1 MSSTVVRAAPGAVRP
16 EAPVPL
22 ARVRVQTS
30 IRSPWRDS
38 LRRFAANGSAVAGLV
53 VVATFII
60 LALVAPLLAPYGPDQ
75 QSLTDR
81 LKPPSV
87 AHWFGTDDLG
97 RDVLSRV
104 VFGAQISLRVGVLA
118 VAIALVVG
126 GTLGLVA
133 GYAGGPLDGVFMRT
147 MDIVLAFPSTLMAI
161 GIVAMHGPGLEM
173 ALVAIG
179 VVNIPTY
186 ARLARSMAISLRER
200 DYVLAARCLGADG
213 RRQITRHI
221 LPNAMSPLIVQ
232 ATLGIATAIIEAAA
246 LGFLGLG
253 AQPPAP
259 EWGLMLTNGRA
270 FLINAPWAMIFPGLA
285 ILLTTL
291 AFNLV
296 GDGVRDALDPSLRS

>member
-1 MSSTVVRAAPGAVRP
+1 MSSILAREAPGSAPPATLVPARAYTGVRSPVRDSARRFTRNASAVVGLAIVLSFVVLAVAAP
-16 EAPVPL
+16 L
-22 ARVRVQTS
+22 
-30 IRSPWRDS
+30 I
-38 LRRFAANGSAVAGLV
+38 
-53 VVATFII
+53 
-60 LALVAPLLAPYGPDQ
+60 APYGPDQ
-75 QSLTDR
+75 QSLIDR
-81 LKPPSV
+81 LKPPSG

-104 VFGAQISLRVGVLA
+104 MFGAQISLRVGVLA
-118 VAIALVVG
+118 VVIALLVG
-126 GTLGLVA
+126 GTLGLIA
-133 GYAGGPLDGVFMRT
+133 GYAGGPLDGLFMRG

-161 GIVAMHGPGLEM
+161 GIVAMHGPGLDM

-179 VVNIPTY
+179 IVNIPTY

-213 RRQITRHI
+213 FRQIFRHI
-221 LPNAMSPLIVQ
+221 LPNATSPLIVQ

-270 FLINAPWAMIFPGLA
+270 FLINAPWAMIFPGGA